1 MHESTAHHVGALG
14 RARIGSAFV
23 ARRQDKLRDKLRA
36 FCNVHTRIMLAA
48 LVGCLPGCSNGVSDS
63 DAKFVA
69 AAMPPQFESFR
80 MYSAV
85 PDSGGPIGAHAH
97 RPARL
102 HQGCQAIIQSVG
114 GRFRE
119 SVILENESAQ
129 SFDLDVDRTA
139 SGWTVTSDGLFAPS
153 DDSAGL
159 RTQFTNCVNALE
171 DKFRAEPEKVSLG

>member
-1 MHESTAHHVGALG
+1 MHESAAYHVGALG
-14 RARIGSAFV
+14 RTRIGSALAV
-23 ARRQDKLRDKLRA
+23 RHKDKLRA
-36 FCNVHTRIMLAA
+36 LWNVRSRIMLAA
-48 LVGCLPGCSNGVSDS
+48 LVGCLSGCSNGVSDS

-69 AAMPPQFESFR
+69 AGMPPQFESFR
-80 MYSAV
+80 MYSAA
-85 PDSGGPIGAHAH
+85 PDIGGPIGAHAH
-97 RPARL
+97 HSARL
-102 HQGCQAIIQSVG
+102 HQACQAIIQSAG

-129 SFDLDVDRTA
+129 SFDLDVERTA
-139 SGWTVTSDGLFAPS
+139 SGWTVASDGLLAPS